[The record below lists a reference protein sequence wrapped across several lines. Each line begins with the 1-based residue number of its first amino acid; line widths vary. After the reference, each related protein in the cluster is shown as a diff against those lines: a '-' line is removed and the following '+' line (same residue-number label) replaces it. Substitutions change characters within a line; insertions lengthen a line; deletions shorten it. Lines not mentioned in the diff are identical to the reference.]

1 MLGKLLFSTSA
12 LTTLAIVACSS
23 PAFTSEPTPTAA
35 GLDVSG
41 ASNTP
46 CTVTV
51 ARGGT
56 AITWDVSAPEP
67 PVAQASSGTRPP
79 IAACHMDDAGSVSV
93 TSSSTSSAGVQAT
106 RSSTQLCFAQD
117 GSLMGAFDFDRFS
130 GDCPV
135 TLTLVCGGVTLYDNA
150 PWNVCVSLG

>member
-1 MLGKLLFSTSA
+1 MPLSV
-12 LTTLAIVACSS
+12 TTFAIVACAS

-56 AITWDVSAPEP
+56 TITWEVGAPEP
-67 PVAQASSGTRPP
+67 PVADTSLVTRSPVTG
-79 IAACHMDDAGSVSV
+79 CWREDAGSVSV
-93 TSSSTSSAGVQAT
+93 TLSSPFSAGVQVT
-106 RSSTQLCFAQD
+106 RSSTQLCFFQN

-130 GDCPV
+130 GNCPV
-135 TLTLVCGGVTLYDNA
+135 TLTLVCGGFTFYDKA
-150 PWNVCVSLG
+150 PWYVCQSYG